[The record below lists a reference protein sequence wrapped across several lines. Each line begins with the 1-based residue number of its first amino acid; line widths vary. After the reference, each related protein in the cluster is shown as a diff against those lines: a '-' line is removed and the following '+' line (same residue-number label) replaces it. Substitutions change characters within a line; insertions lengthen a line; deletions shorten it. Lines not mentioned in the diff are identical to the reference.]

1 MVLNSENYCIPRRLR
16 LLGQATKQP
25 LSNFELRSESLENIT
40 NFEDWD
46 LTLVA
51 YKKCNYEFNA
61 VSTRLIKICS
71 SFVRI
76 NSLKYRSSHQWCS
89 IKKFLK
95 IFTKLTGKTCARV
108 SFPIT
113 LQASTCSFIQKRDPG
128 TEVFLSIVQYFYN
141 FSIFTY
147 FTEQLL
153 ATVFL
158 QVINVI

>member
-61 VSTRLIKICS
+61 VSTRLIKIC
-71 SFVRI
+71 
-76 NSLKYRSSHQWCS
+76 
-89 IKKFLK
+89 
-95 IFTKLTGKTCARV
+95 
-108 SFPIT
+108 
-113 LQASTCSFIQKRDPG
+113 
-128 TEVFLSIVQYFYN
+128 
-141 FSIFTY
+141 
-147 FTEQLL
+147 
-153 ATVFL
+153 
-158 QVINVI
+158 